1 MTTSG
6 PAEVSHFDPF
16 SHLGVILQDILTFSE
31 LWIFMF
37 STCNVMALKI
47 KINYQLDRLSKLK
60 NQQTKGKA
68 EIKEIV
74 TFFVTIVTNSIYLPK
89 HLLITFLTN
98 YTDRQVRNVHCPG
111 TRHSLLLFLLAGPLH
126 IARRS
131 PHPSSRFP
139 WRPKL
144 THTIPHTPYP
154 QLLDKSANYF

>member
-1 MTTSG
+1 MTTPG

-16 SHLGVILQDILTFSE
+16 SHLGVILQDILTLSE

-89 HLLITFLTN
+89 HLLIIFLTN
-98 YTDRQVRNVHCPG
+98 YTDRQVRNVHCPVP
-111 TRHSLLLFLLAGPLH
+111 RHSFPLLLLAGPLH
-126 IARRS
+126 IATRS
-131 PHPSSRFP
+131 LPSSPRSL
-139 WRPKL
+139 WRPML
-144 THTIPHTPYP
+144 THTVPHAPYP
-154 QLLDKSANYF
+154 Q